1 MMERLNAPNQADSH
15 VSAGG
20 SVTFATRRLLG
31 DICASGSRFVRDV
44 EKKNVLRAEQN
55 KREDTLLGSCF
66 FSFEFYQ
73 FHFFNVL
80 CFSPSEKV
88 DPTL

>member
-1 MMERLNAPNQADSH
+1 MMERLKVNQADSH

-44 EKKNVLRAEQN
+44 A
-55 KREDTLLGSCF
+55 G
-66 FSFEFYQ
+66 
-73 FHFFNVL
+73 
-80 CFSPSEKV
+80 
-88 DPTL
+88 